1 MRRSQPTLEQLFEG
15 PIQVLATTLQPQTV
29 KQYRACV
36 RSFLT
41 YLHARFPHLRKLSQ
55 LRRDPHLLG
64 WFRFLCQH
72 EPPLCNLVRE
82 ARLVQLRRLLRDLA
96 DRGHPLPPDLIRRQD
111 FPSRDQ
117 YLPRPLSL
125 EEDQR
130 LQQQLRLTDTLEGNA
145 LRLIRAT
152 GIRIG
157 ECITLPIDCLQS
169 VNEKQVA
176 LQVPLGKLHS
186 ERLVPID
193 EETQR
198 IVSRMV
204 ELRALR
210 RAGRW
215 GRVATPGPESQ
226 AFLLPRYRQPRSHY
240 WADVLRHSLAQ
251 AARAAS
257 CTSRVTPHRLRHS
270 FATEMVRLG
279 VSLPAL
285 MQMLGHKDVRM
296 TLRYV
301 EVVQLDLQ
309 REFHRARQ
317 NPVVLHSIPQ
327 LPLPSFTAA
336 APERADLAAIRQT
349 IAATRHLLQLFQP
362 QLEARLQRKLR
373 RLTQRLLN
381 IDHELER
388 LSPNECTLAG

>member
-29 KQYRACV
+29 KQYRACA
-36 RSFLT
+36 RSFLA

-72 EPPLCNLVRE
+72 DPPLCNLVRE

-96 DRGHPLPPDLIRRQD
+96 DLGHPLPPDLIRRQD
-111 FPSRDQ
+111 FPPRDQ

-125 EEDQR
+125 EDDQR
-130 LQQQLRLTDTLEGNA
+130 LQQQLRLSDTLESNA

-157 ECITLPIDCLQS
+157 ECIALPIDCLQS

-176 LQVPLGKLHS
+176 LHVPLGKLHS
-186 ERLVPID
+186 ERLVPVD
-193 EETQR
+193 EETVR
-198 IVSRMV
+198 IVAHMV
-204 ELRALR
+204 ELHTQTPMARRRR
-210 RAGRW
+210 RAPTG
-215 GRVATPGPESQ
+215 GNQSQ
-226 AFLLPRYRQPRSHY
+226 AFLIPRYRQPCY
-240 WADVLRHSLAQ
+240 WVKILRRSLAE
-251 AARAAS
+251 AARAAA
-257 CTSRVTPHRLRHS
+257 CTSRITPHRLRHS

-285 MQMLGHKDVRM
+285 MQILGHKDVRM

-327 LPLPSFTAA
+327 LSLPSFTP
-336 APERADLAAIRQT
+336 APDRVDLVTIRQAL
-349 IAATRHLLQLFQP
+349 AATRHLFQLLQP
-362 QLEARLQRKLR
+362 QLEAKGQRKLR
-373 RLTQRLLN
+373 RLLQRLLN
-381 IDHELER
+381 IDHELDR
-388 LSPNECTLAG
+388 LPENECTLAG

>member
-1 MRRSQPTLEQLFEG
+1 MKPSQPTLDQLFEAE
-15 PIQVLATTLQPQTV
+15 IQILATTRQPGTV
-29 KQYRACV
+29 QQYRACA
-36 RSFLT
+36 RNFLA

-64 WFRFLCQH
+64 WFRFLAQH
-72 EPPLCNLVRE
+72 HPPFCNMVRE
-82 ARLVQLRRLLRDLA
+82 ERLVQLRRMLRDLA
-96 DRGHPLPPDLIRRQD
+96 DQDHRLLPDLIRRQD
-111 FPSRDQ
+111 FPPRDQ
-117 YLPRPLSL
+117 YLPRPLPL

-130 LQQQLRLTDTLEGNA
+130 LQQQLRLTDTLEANA

-157 ECITLPIDCLQS
+157 ECIALPIDCLQS

-176 LQVPLGKLHS
+176 LHVPLGKLHS
-186 ERLVPID
+186 ERLVPVD

-198 IVSRMV
+198 IVARVV
-204 ELRALR
+204 ELRTQAPMPR
-210 RAGRW
+210 RRR
-215 GRVATPGPESQ
+215 RVPSCGLQSQ
-226 AFLLPRYRQPRSHY
+226 VFLLPRYRHPRY
-240 WADVLRHSLAQ
+240 WEDSLRHSLAE
-251 AARAAS
+251 AARAAG
-257 CTSRVTPHRLRHS
+257 CTRLVTPHQLRHS

-301 EVVQLDLQ
+301 EVVQPDLQ

-317 NPVVLHSIPQ
+317 NPVILHSIPQ
-327 LPLPSFTAA
+327 LHIPSTPV
-336 APERADLAAIRQT
+336 PERVDLVTIHQA
-349 IAATRHLLQLFQP
+349 IAATRHLLQLLQS
-362 QLEARLQRKLR
+362 QLEAKVQRKLR
-373 RLTQRLLN
+373 RLLQRLLN

-388 LSPNECTLAG
+388 LSPK

>member
-29 KQYRACV
+29 KQYRACA
-36 RSFLT
+36 RSFLA

-72 EPPLCNLVRE
+72 DPPLCNLVRE

-96 DRGHPLPPDLIRRQD
+96 DLGHPLPPDLIRRQD
-111 FPSRDQ
+111 FPPRDQ

-125 EEDQR
+125 EDDQR
-130 LQQQLRLTDTLEGNA
+130 LQQQLRLSDTLESNA

-157 ECITLPIDCLQS
+157 ECIALPIDCLQS

-176 LQVPLGKLHS
+176 LHVPLGKLHS
-186 ERLVPID
+186 ERLVPVD
-193 EETQR
+193 EETVR
-198 IVSRMV
+198 IVAHMV
-204 ELRALR
+204 ELHTQTPMARRRR
-210 RAGRW
+210 RASTCGDQ
-215 GRVATPGPESQ
+215 PQ
-226 AFLLPRYRQPRSHY
+226 AFLMPHYHPPRY
-240 WADVLRHSLAQ
+240 WEDLLRDSLAE
-251 AARAAS
+251 ATRAAG
-257 CTSRVTPHRLRHS
+257 CTGRVTPHRLRHS

-327 LPLPSFTAA
+327 LPLPSLTT
-336 APERADLAAIRQT
+336 APERVDLVTIRQA

-362 QLEARLQRKLR
+362 QLEAKAQRKLR
-373 RLTQRLLN
+373 RLLQRLLN

-388 LSPNECTLAG
+388 LPQNECTLAG

>member
-1 MRRSQPTLEQLFEG
+1 MKPSQPNLDQLFEAE
-15 PIQVLATTLQPQTV
+15 IQILATTLQLPTV
-29 KQYRACV
+29 KQYRACA
-36 RSFLT
+36 RNFLT

-64 WFRFLCQH
+64 WFRSLCQH
-72 EPPLCNLVRE
+72 HPPLCNLVRE
-82 ARLVQLRRLLRDLA
+82 ERLVQLRRMLRDLA
-96 DRGHPLPPDLIRRQD
+96 DHGHRLQPDLIRRQD
-111 FPSRDQ
+111 FPPRDH
-117 YLPRPLSL
+117 YLPRPLPL

-130 LQQQLRLTDTLEGNA
+130 LQQQLRVTDTVEANA

-157 ECITLPIDCLQS
+157 ECIALPVDCLQS

-176 LQVPLGKLHS
+176 LHVPLGKLHS
-186 ERLVPID
+186 ERLVPVD
-193 EETQR
+193 EETRR
-198 IVSRMV
+198 IVARLL
-204 ELRALR
+204 ELRALPPALAR
-210 RAGRW
+210 RR
-215 GRVATPGPESQ
+215 RVPTPVPESQ
-226 AFLLPRYRQPRSHY
+226 AFLLSRYRPKY
-240 WADVLRHSLAQ
+240 WAKILCHSLAET
-251 AARAAS
+251 ARAAA
-257 CTSRVTPHRLRHS
+257 CTGRVTPHRLRHS

-317 NPVVLHSIPQ
+317 NPVVLHSIPH
-327 LPLPSFTAA
+327 LPLPSLTT
-336 APERADLAAIRQT
+336 APEQVDLDTIRQA
-349 IAATRHLLQLFQP
+349 IAATRHLLQLFRP
-362 QLEARLQRKLR
+362 QLEAKAQRKLR
-373 RLTQRLLN
+373 RLLQRLLN

-388 LSPNECTLAG
+388 LPKNECTLAG